1 MIIVLTRLV
10 LHFSLNLQARQNLNI
25 KMILKISFSRQK
37 TEINSKMW
45 SLSTHVYEHIPIWVM
60 YNTQTYPLSLLAFF
74 SKSEIVF
81 FSQSNFFCSHLV
93 FIAEQMLTF
102 VTQQARRHTH
112 VLIFMF
118 ALMYKPTF
126 PLTHILPL
134 TFASLLSA
142 TE

>member
-1 MIIVLTRLV
+1 
-10 LHFSLNLQARQNLNI
+10 
-25 KMILKISFSRQK
+25 
-37 TEINSKMW
+37 MW

-60 YNTQTYPLSLLAFF
+60 YNTQIYPLSLLAYF

-81 FSQSNFFCSHLV
+81 FFFLKVIFFCSHLV

-102 VTQQARRHTH
+102 VTQQARRHIH
-112 VLIFMF
+112 VLIFVF

-126 PLTHILPL
+126 PLTETLLL